1 MYRRSLLGVAAA
13 VSLAGC
19 SAATDLIGDD
29 GIDETL
35 EDEHTAEFSADE
47 GEELAVEIDVERAE
61 NGDAVSV
68 QVAKVG
74 EGPVEARSVSESG
87 SFDVEVEESGD
98 HVVTVTNG
106 AAHVTLDR
114 K

>member
-1 MYRRSLLGVAAA
+1 MHRRSLLGVAAA
-13 VSLAGC
+13 VSVAGC
-19 SAATDLIGDD
+19 SAATDLVGDG

-35 EDEHTAEFSADE
+35 EDERTAEFSADE
-47 GEELAVEIDVERAE
+47 GEELAVTIDVDRVE

-68 QVAKVG
+68 QVAKIG
-74 EGPVEARSVSESG
+74 EGPLEARSVSGTE

-106 AAHVTLDR
+106 AAHVTLER
-114 K
+114 E